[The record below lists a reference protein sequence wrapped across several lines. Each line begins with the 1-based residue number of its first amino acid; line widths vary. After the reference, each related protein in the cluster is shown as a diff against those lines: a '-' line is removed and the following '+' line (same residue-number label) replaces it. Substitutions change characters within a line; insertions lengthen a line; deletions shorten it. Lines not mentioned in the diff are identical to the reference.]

1 MRKGMAC
8 EPLPLVSIGVPT
20 YYRPDGLRRL
30 LTSLVNQTYQNLE
43 IIVSDNCSPTLETE
57 AIVKEFAT
65 ADPRVRYFRQSQ
77 NIGLFYNFK
86 FVFDQSSGEYF
97 AWAADD
103 DYRQSDYIE
112 SCIREFERSPA
123 LVLVNSYSKLV
134 DYSTNQAIAI
144 DKGCTTE
151 GLPPARRYI
160 KYLSTIQTEQA
171 AVGDVIYG
179 VIKRKVLTAAMVDQP
194 NIIGW
199 DHILLGRLALDGEF
213 YTIPRELMESGANG
227 ASVDNAHS
235 ARIQLIQGSKSE
247 QMPVWVRET
256 YQQRSIRTS
265 PALSPLSKAMLAGW
279 SFSYYMLTHG
289 LKMWVKSIAPGLFGF
304 LKKMQRQKQASPQTM
319 PE

>member
-8 EPLPLVSIGVPT
+8 ESSPLVSIGVPT

-43 IIVSDNCSPTLETE
+43 IVVSDNCSPTAETE
-57 AIVKEFAT
+57 AIVKEFSAV
-65 ADPRVRYFRQSQ
+65 DSRVRYFRQSQ

-103 DYRQSDYIE
+103 DYRQPDYIE
-112 SCIREFERSPA
+112 SCMREFTRSPA
-123 LVLVNSYSKLV
+123 LILVNSYSKLV
-134 DYSTNQAIAI
+134 DYSTNQAVAI

-151 GLPPARRYI
+151 GLPPVKRYI
-160 KYLSTIQTEQA
+160 KYLSTIYTEQA

-179 VIKRKVLTAAMVDQP
+179 VIKRDVLAEAMADQP

-199 DHILLGRLALDGEF
+199 DHVLLGRLAIDGEF
-213 YTIPRELMESGANG
+213 YTVPRELMESGANG

-256 YQQRSIRTS
+256 YQQKTIRKS
-265 PALSPLSKAMLAGW
+265 HNLSLLSKAMLASW

-289 LKMWVKSIAPGLFGF
+289 LKMWVKSIAPGLFRF
-304 LKKMQRQKQASPQTM
+304 LKMQRDKQASSQTM